1 MDAFFTSE
9 WHHVNQDIKK
19 HQTLYMQITNKMN
32 STALFFIDSFYVTKV
47 LMFHEEN
54 GVFNANFLGSNEK
67 RYSTIGPLF
76 KKRSKLLCCTSCCT
90 SSITKR
96 ETHPQKREYSI
107 QSTL

>member
-54 GVFNANFLGSNEK
+54 GVFNANLRPK
-67 RYSTIGPLF
+67 RPKND
-76 KKRSKLLCCTSCCT
+76 KKQQNTRALKKEQCVL
-90 SSITKR
+90 
-96 ETHPQKREYSI
+96 
-107 QSTL
+107 